1 MGEAGVA
8 EALASG
14 VGLEVAEQ
22 FSTQDQQRHA
32 GLMGM
37 WVFLLTELLLFSGL
51 LLTAL
56 VLRWTHTQSVLDAGG
71 RLKFWIGALNSVV
84 LIVSSLTMALAIEFS
99 KLGRQRDMLRSI
111 VATAGLG
118 GLFLCF
124 KAFEYFQD
132 YQEHM
137 MPFLSGRP
145 YALAGDHASELFI
158 NLYYAATSLHAV
170 HMLIGISLLLFT
182 AWQANH
188 AGYLARRQNRIEI
201 VGLYWHFI
209 DLVWI
214 MVFATLYLVNR

>member
-1 MGEAGVA
+1 MA
-8 EALASG
+8 EALAAG

-22 FSTQDQQRHA
+22 FSTSGQQRHA

-37 WVFLLTELLLFSGL
+37 WVFLLTELLLFAGL

-56 VLRWTHTQSVLDAGG
+56 VLRWVHTQSVLDAGSH
-71 RLKFWIGALNSVV
+71 LKFWIGAVNSVV

-99 KLGRQRDMLRSI
+99 KLGRQRDMLRGL

-118 GLFLCF
+118 ALFLCL

-132 YQEHM
+132 WQEHM
-137 MPFLSGRP
+137 MPFLKQRP
-145 YALAGDHASELFI
+145 YALSSDPASTLFI
-158 NLYYAATSLHAV
+158 DLYYIATSLHAV

-182 AWQANH
+182 AWQASQ
-188 AGYLARRQNRIEI
+188 AGYLSRRQNRIEI

>member
-1 MGEAGVA
+1 MA

-22 FSTQDQQRHA
+22 FSTSGQQRHA

-37 WVFLLTELLLFSGL
+37 WVFLLTELLLFAGL

-56 VLRWTHTQSVLDAGG
+56 VLRWVHTQSVLDAGG
-71 RLKFWIGALNSVV
+71 HLKFWIGAVNSVV

-99 KLGRQRDMLRSI
+99 KLGRQRDMLRGL
-111 VATAGLG
+111 VATAALG
-118 GLFLCF
+118 GLFLCL

-132 YQEHM
+132 YQEYM
-137 MPFLSGRP
+137 TPFLKWRP
-145 YALAGDHASELFI
+145 YALANDHASVLFI
-158 NLYYAATSLHAV
+158 DLYYIATSLHAA
-170 HMLIGISLLLFT
+170 HMLIGISLILFT

-188 AGYLARRQNRIEI
+188 AGYLSRRQNRIEI

>member
-1 MGEAGVA
+1 VA
-8 EALASG
+8 EALAAG
-14 VGLEVAEQ
+14 VGLEVVEQ
-22 FSTQDQQRHA
+22 FSSQGQQRHA

-37 WVFLLTELLLFSGL
+37 WVFLLTELLLFAGL

-56 VLRWTHTQSVLDAGG
+56 VLRWTHTKSVLDAGAH
-71 RLKFWIGALNSVV
+71 LKFWIGAANSVV

-99 KLGRQRDMLRSI
+99 KLGRQRDMVRSMT
-111 VATAGLG
+111 ATAALG
-118 GLFLCF
+118 GLFLCL

-137 MPFLSGRP
+137 TPFLKGRP
-145 YALAGDHASELFI
+145 YALADDHASVLFVD
-158 NLYYAATSLHAV
+158 LYYIATSLHAA
-170 HMLIGISLLLFT
+170 HMLIGITLILFT
-182 AWQANH
+182 AWQASH
-188 AGYLARRQNRIEI
+188 AGYLSRRQNRIEI